1 MGTAKVTG
9 GQYSLRP
16 PRLLRLVSAIMD
28 RAANTSCGVV
38 LVSDFIPRAIS
49 KITNGSAEPILGRR
63 EPRVPDGMRLYVVGD
78 LHGCPDLLEQ
88 MGKLIE
94 HDVAGRRPAQR
105 TILIF
110 LGDYLD
116 RGPDSR
122 EVLDMLMAGPSSDI
136 ETVYLKGNH
145 EAMLLKFLADPT
157 YGLTWRDYGGMET
170 MESYGVAQQ
179 TLAHDPMAYAD
190 ASRLLATSLP
200 ADHLDFLR
208 SLVPSISIGDYF
220 FVHAGIL
227 PGTKLD
233 EQREE
238 EMLWIRG
245 PFLMSNKNY
254 GKIIVH
260 GHTPVEQPEI
270 RRNRIGIDTGAC
282 LTGVLTCLC
291 LEGADRWFLQTGP

>member
-1 MGTAKVTG
+1 M
-9 GQYSLRP
+9 
-16 PRLLRLVSAIMD
+16 
-28 RAANTSCGVV
+28 
-38 LVSDFIPRAIS
+38 SDFIPRAVS
-49 KITNGSAEPILGRR
+49 KMSNGLAEPILGRR
-63 EPRVPDGMRLYVVGD
+63 EPRVPDGIRLYVVGD

-94 HDVAGRRPAQR
+94 YDVAGRGPAER

-116 RGPDSR
+116 RGPNSR
-122 EVLDMLMAGPSSDI
+122 ELLDMLITGPSSDF
-136 ETVYLKGNH
+136 ETVCLKGNH
-145 EAMLLKFLADPT
+145 EAMLFRFLEDST

-179 TLAHDPMAYAD
+179 TLAKDPMAYAD
-190 ASRLLATSLP
+190 AAQLLATSLP
-200 ADHLDFLR
+200 ADHLDFLK
-208 SLVPSISIGDYF
+208 SLTPSFSMGDYF
-220 FVHAGIL
+220 FVHAGIQ
-227 PGTKLD
+227 PGTKLE

-245 PFLMSNKNY
+245 PFLMSNKNF

-291 LEGADRWFLQTGP
+291 LEGADRWFLQTGQ